1 MDKKLSEL
9 IYIQNNILLTIIAD
23 KLHKTELEKENFIN
37 KYNKKN
43 YTYIK
48 IEKNNEIHKENIN
61 KFNLFFNK

>member
-23 KLHKTELEKENFIN
+23 KIYKTDLEKKNFIE

-48 IEKNNEIHKENIN
+48 IEKNNVILKENIN
-61 KFNLFFNK
+61 KFNLFLNK